1 MSPKFSIARFFT
13 ALAGLLLAL
22 FFWELVLRAQ
32 RPQILNSPVFDHD
45 PMVGNCY
52 LPNLSAYQEYYGVA
66 SRLHTNAER
75 LRQAD
80 DIPVEKA
87 AGEKRVLVLGSSFT
101 AGIGVGDEDTFVQ
114 LLQAAARRKYP
125 SRKTVFMN
133 AAVPGVGTV
142 HAVTYLHYRGEAL
155 NPDFVLLVI
164 GPNDVD
170 ANLGTG
176 GWKPFVIPSSGPIQ
190 WTGEPAPKFPGT
202 EMRVLLRKIPFYDF
216 VISRSHLLGWART
229 QALATIAARE
239 EAKKLAEEARKP
251 PREPAATSPQVSAE
265 NLTQDAF
272 TRTADSLL
280 ALKQECES
288 RGIRFM
294 VATAGTQISATRTA
308 QFIKEYR
315 TWFAAHGID
324 FLDPSP
330 ALPANVAPLLYPGGD
345 HLNQEGHRA
354 FAEILWPELERKLT
368 PVLGTSTAER

>member
-216 VISRSHLLGWART
+216 VLISLASFGMGTHAGARDHRGARRSQKTGRGGTKA
-229 QALATIAARE
+229 
-239 EAKKLAEEARKP
+239 P
-251 PREPAATSPQVSAE
+251 
-265 NLTQDAF
+265 
-272 TRTADSLL
+272 TRTRRDL
-280 ALKQECES
+280 APSQCGES
-288 RGIRFM
+288 HPGRFYPHRRFPSGLE
-294 VATAGTQISATRTA
+294 AGM
-308 QFIKEYR
+308 
-315 TWFAAHGID
+315 
-324 FLDPSP
+324 
-330 ALPANVAPLLYPGGD
+330 
-345 HLNQEGHRA
+345 
-354 FAEILWPELERKLT
+354 
-368 PVLGTSTAER
+368 